1 MIKPEQIKPE
11 QIPIE
16 QVVQQWVNGGKTLKE
31 LAQFTDDE
39 LYVIATYGYNFLLQG
54 KYELAKTLF
63 LGLISIDSKNEY
75 YHRVLALIW
84 YNLGDFE
91 KALQAVQTAMQMKA
105 QNLTALLIRSEIYI
119 AASRYT
125 EAKTDIKVAIKL
137 AQKSKN
143 DVLLEKANMLESQL
157 KNINKLAKRK

>member
-1 MIKPEQIKPE
+1 MILE
-11 QIPIE
+11 
-16 QVVQQWVNGGKTLKE
+16 G
-31 LAQFTDDE
+31 
-39 LYVIATYGYNFLLQG
+39 LL
-54 KYELAKTLF
+54 LL
-63 LGLISIDSKNEY
+63 SMREY
-75 YHRVLALIW
+75 
-84 YNLGDFE
+84 
-91 KALQAVQTAMQMKA
+91 MQMKA